1 MSELLA
7 MLTPGAPPMSLEV
20 KGTSGKRITPGDV
33 AACMVHVDRHTYLY
47 ALSKYCLD
55 DNSRTELNALAIANV
70 KGLGYVLTENE
81 PEDAVERLGLMALS
95 FAISPSRCRHCKG
108 TGQVKVGDKVEVCQ
122 KCSGTGN
129 MSISVRRLADAMGV
143 GRWRAQ
149 KVWLPRFQL
158 LLSDYQVRDDAVQ
171 RVIYRGLRDG

>member
-1 MSELLA
+1 MSA
-7 MLTPGAPPMSLEV
+7 EV
-20 KGTSGKRITPGDV
+20 RGTSGQRITPGDV

-55 DNSRTELNALAIANV
+55 DNSRSELNDLAVFAV
-70 KGLGYVLTENE
+70 KNLGYTLTENE
-81 PEDAVERLGLMALS
+81 PENAIDRLGLMALS

-108 TGQVKVGDKVEVCQ
+108 TGQVKVGSKVEVCRR
-122 KCSGTGN
+122 CSGTGN
-129 MSISVRRLADAMGV
+129 MSVSVRRLAEAMGV

-149 KVWLPRFQL
+149 KVWLPRFQR

-171 RVIYRGLRDG
+171 RVIYRGLKDG

>member
-81 PEDAVERLGLMALS
+81 PEDAVERLGLM
-95 FAISPSRCRHCKG
+95 RC
-108 TGQVKVGDKVEVCQ
+108 
-122 KCSGTGN
+122 
-129 MSISVRRLADAMGV
+129 
-143 GRWRAQ
+143 
-149 KVWLPRFQL
+149 P
-158 LLSDYQVRDDAVQ
+158 LLSVLVGAGTVRA
-171 RVIYRGLRDG
+171 RGRLRSATRLRCARSAAAREI